1 MDGWMDGWMEPA
13 LPQYL
18 AALTFNFSISAEE
31 CSASASWAF
40 NRIAV
45 PNARLWGM
53 TL

>member
-1 MDGWMDGWMEPA
+1 MDGWMDGWMEP
-13 LPQYL
+13 

-31 CSASASWAF
+31 GSASASWAF